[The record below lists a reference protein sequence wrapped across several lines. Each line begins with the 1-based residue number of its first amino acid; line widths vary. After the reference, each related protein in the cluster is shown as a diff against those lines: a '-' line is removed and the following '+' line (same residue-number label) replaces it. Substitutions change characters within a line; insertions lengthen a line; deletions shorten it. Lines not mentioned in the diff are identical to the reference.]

1 MGLAW
6 IEPAGA
12 DGRDRGDGA
21 GGRGV
26 GCVGAARG
34 LGLEVSETRF
44 GILGKMTAFFPSS
57 LCRQSSIKRRI
68 GRCL

>member
-34 LGLEVSETRF
+34 LGLEVSEMAIWDF
-44 GILGKMTAFFPSS
+44 GENDGLFS
-57 LCRQSSIKRRI
+57 LLS
-68 GRCL
+68 L